1 MCREEACLEQKWRL
15 TRVTPDSKGGVWSDL
30 ITGDSESVPR
40 SFLFFRK
47 EGVLLHRA
55 LYRKWRPQTFDDV
68 CGQDHITDILKYEV
82 ANNKTSHAYLFCGSR
97 GTGKTS
103 CAKILSKAVNCLSP
117 VDGNPCNACA
127 ACRSIDM
134 GTATDV
140 VEMDAASNTG
150 VDNVRDIKDEIVF
163 TPAELSRRVYI
174 IDEVHM
180 LSASAFNALLKT
192 LEEPPAHVLF
202 ILATTELHKLPS
214 TIVSRCQRFDFRRI
228 HSDVLTRRLMQIA
241 KAEGISLEAEGAYR
255 IARMA
260 QGGMRDAISLFE
272 LCAGQNRTIDTE
284 LVERVLGA
292 GSRDSIATVVAAIA
306 ARHYD
311 TIYRSIGE
319 VIASSRDIGV
329 FWQELIDYYRDMM
342 VVKAT
347 SFAKDYLDL
356 TELELHQI
364 EENASHF
371 SLSLLVYHTKCLED
385 AAMLLLRAGVSKRTV
400 AEIALTR
407 MCDPKLSASQE
418 SLVARIEK
426 LEGDIA
432 ILRSGVALPRAT
444 PEKQEA
450 VKTGEDNKATEAV
463 SSPKPKTAQAPS
475 DAPIFKPIPAWGD
488 VVESVGRVRPSV
500 LGFMESSKGYLGSD
514 NTCLV
519 RAKGKVASSILGR
532 EDTLSLIKNAVA
544 ELLGED
550 MRHAKFIIEAK
561 EAPSSNAIIEELED
575 ALGVN
580 TDFIGG

>member
-30 ITGDSESVPR
+30 MFGDSESVSH
-40 SFLFFRK
+40 SFFVFS
-47 EGVLLHRA
+47 EGGSILHRA

-82 ANNKTSHAYLFCGSR
+82 ANQKTSHAYLFCGSR

-117 VDGNPCNACA
+117 INGNPCNECA

-192 LEEPPAHVLF
+192 LEEPPSHVLF

-228 HSDVLTRRLMQIA
+228 HSDVLTQRLMHIA
-241 KAEGISLEAEGAYR
+241 KEEAISLTEEGAHR

-272 LCAGQNRTIDTE
+272 LCAGQNRTIDTD
-284 LVERVLGA
+284 LVETVLGA
-292 GSRDSIATVVAAIA
+292 GSRDSIAAVVSAIA
-306 ARHYD
+306 ARDYD

-319 VIASSRDIGV
+319 VVASSRDISV

-356 TELELHQI
+356 TEIELRQI

-371 SLSLLVYHTKCLED
+371 PLSLLVYHTKCLED
-385 AAMLLLRAGVSKRTV
+385 AALLLLRAGVSKRTV

-407 MCDPKLSASQE
+407 ICDPKLATSQE

-426 LEGDIA
+426 LESDIA
-432 ILRSGVALPRAT
+432 ILRSGAALPSQVAEQKVVAEANEDKKS
-444 PEKQEA
+444 PETVQKP
-450 VKTGEDNKATEAV
+450 KPSAV
-463 SSPKPKTAQAPS
+463 SLPAG
-475 DAPIFKPIPAWGD
+475 APIFKPIPAWGD

-500 LGFMESSKGYLGSD
+500 LGFLESSKGYLGSD
-514 NTCLV
+514 QSCLI

-532 EDTLSLIKNAVA
+532 EETLSLIKNAVA

-550 MRHAKFIIEAK
+550 MRRAKFIIEAK
-561 EAPSSNAIIEELED
+561 EAPSSNAIIDEIED
-575 ALGVN
+575 ILGVN
-580 TDFIGG
+580 TEFIGG